1 MDHGDDGLLRIG
13 TFSTLSR
20 ISVRMLRHYQEHG
33 VLAPALVDP
42 FSGHRYY
49 RSDQLAQAHLTVQLR
64 DAGFPVEAIA
74 RLLASTAD
82 PSRVDAALDA
92 RREELSR
99 RREELHAQLVA
110 LDQVRSTLKG
120 HPKMTDV
127 TVKTLPEM
135 VTASLRRVV
144 PRYGDEG
151 TLWQEIMPLLQRAG
165 APFPAGGISGATFH
179 DPEHRESDVDIEVW
193 VQVAETFAPAAPL
206 VCQAGAR
213 SRDRDRDAHRRLR
226 ADARRD
232 GRARR
237 LPRRAPH
244 GDGADVQHLP
254 GQPGPEPRP
263 RQLDHRHLLPRRP
276 AVSAGRYG
284 TRRPSRD
291 AVG

>member
-1 MDHGDDGLLRIG
+1 MDTDHGDDGLLRIG

-49 RSDQLAQAHLTVQLR
+49 RSDQLAQAHLAVQLR

-82 PSRVDAALDA
+82 PARVDAVLDA

-120 HPKMTDV
+120 HPKMTGV

-151 TLWQEIMPLLQRAG
+151 ILWQEIMPLLQRAG

-193 VQVAETFAPAAPL
+193 VQVAETFAPIAPL
-206 VCQAGAR
+206 VCRRQPAR
-213 SRDRDRDAHRRLR
+213 EIVTATLTGDY
-226 ADARRD
+226 ARM
-232 GRARR
+232 
-237 LPRRAPH
+237 
-244 GDGADVQHLP
+244 
-254 GQPGPEPRP
+254 
-263 RQLDHRHLLPRRP
+263 P
-276 AVSAGRYG
+276 AVTGALGAFLAEHRMETGPMFNIYRVSPARNPDPGSWITDVCFPVVPR
-284 TRRPSRD
+284 
-291 AVG
+291 

>member
-49 RSDQLAQAHLTVQLR
+49 RSDQLAQARLAVQLR

-82 PSRVDAALDA
+82 PARVDAALDA
-92 RREELSR
+92 RREELTR

-110 LDQVRSTLKG
+110 LDQVRSTLNG
-120 HPKMTDV
+120 HPKMADV

-151 TLWQEIMPLLQRAG
+151 ILWQGITPLLQRAG

-193 VQVAETFAPAAPL
+193 VQVAETFAPVAPL
-206 VCQAGAR
+206 VCRREPAR
-213 SRDRDRDAHRRLR
+213 EIVTATLTGDY
-226 ADARRD
+226 ARM
-232 GRARR
+232 
-237 LPRRAPH
+237 
-244 GDGADVQHLP
+244 
-254 GQPGPEPRP
+254 
-263 RQLDHRHLLPRRP
+263 P
-276 AVSAGRYG
+276 AVTGALGAFLAEHRMETGPMFNIY
-284 TRRPSRD
+284 R
-291 AVG
+291 VGPARNPDPDSWITDVCFPVVPR